1 MSDDMTES
9 EYLQMQDWGDYGT
22 EEFNKNAELEL
33 WSEKQKIIKQ
43 YNLNKNAEVGCT
55 IPCPI
60 CGNLI
65 LKNCYQKVFCN
76 KKKKGKSNCKDKYWN
91 LINPRGI
98 QKYDYRA

>member
-1 MSDDMTES
+1 MIDDMTES
-9 EYLQMQDWGDYGT
+9 EYLQSIDDWGA
-22 EEFNKNAELEL
+22 EEDLRYLREEKLS
-33 WSEKQKIIKQ
+33 SEKKKMIRQ

-55 IPCPI
+55 IPCPV

-65 LKNCYQKVFCN
+65 LKNCYQKVFCS

-91 LINPRGI
+91 LINPRGV